1 MSENKIR
8 SMNEKTM
15 TKRADEKDRD
25 ALATRMREA
34 IYDELTR
41 DDDRAEEEIFS
52 GRGPRHVLLGA
63 IADLAESLI
72 CSVAAAGCS
81 VAGAGGGCDWR
92 EMVGEVHGEML
103 KWVQHLEDC

>member
-1 MSENKIR
+1 MKEQA
-8 SMNEKTM
+8 M
-15 TKRADEKDRD
+15 TTIMTEEKDRV

-41 DDDRAEEEIFS
+41 EDDRSIEEIFA
-52 GRGPRHVLLGA
+52 GRGDRRVLLGA
-63 IADLAESLI
+63 IADLAEALI
-72 CSVAAAGCS
+72 VNVAEA
-81 VAGAGGGCDWR
+81 VGGGGWR